1 MLKMPRFSFQL
12 PVYVALNLAFSSVV
26 LSTAPAPTNLSVTC
40 HNFKNMLY
48 WNYSE
53 PDLRPEFTINIH
65 RYTSGLVLV
74 RTNQTYLD
82 VSEYTED
89 TDGYYITV
97 EAQPEGSEEKVV
109 SEGTRFSYSEDFDTD
124 IECVVDFP
132 ALEISVQQHK
142 LEFSFSHPCLVHNV
156 EALKKNFEYIVLFNE
171 VKSSFDCYCDEEVCT
186 EEIQLYDNFYGRCV
200 NVRVE
205 GSVNGIPT
213 EISRDVCD
221 PVAPDNTD
229 WTMLLTILLCSGV
242 GLVLLIILGAL
253 IFKKLTQPDS
263 QSTII
268 SKILGMVNSDRV
280 VHVPEQPALSEV
292 MSVGHTPL
300 METTDQALL
309 DFSTPTCDKNPLF
322 PTHVP
327 THFNTDAMLPEE
339 EDHGEVTDEADS
351 GDFNS
356 GNSFSGY
363 DSHKF
368 PIDMGQ
374 GDIVEAY
381 GPR

>member
-1 MLKMPRFSFQL
+1 MPRFSFQL
-12 PVYVALNLAFSSVV
+12 PVYVALTLAFSSVV
-26 LSTAPAPTNLSVTC
+26 LSTVPAPTNVSVTC
-40 HNFKNMLY
+40 HNFKNVLY

-65 RYTSGLVLV
+65 RYTSGPVLL

-82 VSEYTED
+82 VSEYTEVA
-89 TDGYYITV
+89 DGYYITV
-97 EAQPEGSEEKVV
+97 EAQPEGSEIKV
-109 SEGTRFSYSEDFDTD
+109 EGTRFSYSEDFDTD
-124 IECVVDFP
+124 IKCVVDFP
-132 ALEISVQQHK
+132 VLEVSVHPRK
-142 LEFSFSHPCLVHNV
+142 LELSFSHPCLVHNV
-156 EALKKNFEYIVLFNE
+156 EALKDEFLYTVLFNE
-171 VKSSFDCYCDEEVCT
+171 TKSESSCDCEDEVCT
-186 EEIQLYDNFYGRCV
+186 TEIHLNENLYGSCM
-200 NVRVE
+200 NVHVK
-205 GSVNGIPT
+205 GFVNGIPT
-213 EISRDVCD
+213 KTSRNVCGQ
-221 PVAPDNTD
+221 VAPDNTD

-242 GLVLLIILGAL
+242 GLLFLIILGAM

-300 METTDQALL
+300 LETTDQALL
-309 DFSTPTCDKNPLF
+309 HLSTPTCDENPLF

-327 THFNTDAMLPEE
+327 THINTDAVLAEE
-339 EDHGEVTDEADS
+339 EDHGEVTEDADS

-363 DSHKF
+363 DSQKF